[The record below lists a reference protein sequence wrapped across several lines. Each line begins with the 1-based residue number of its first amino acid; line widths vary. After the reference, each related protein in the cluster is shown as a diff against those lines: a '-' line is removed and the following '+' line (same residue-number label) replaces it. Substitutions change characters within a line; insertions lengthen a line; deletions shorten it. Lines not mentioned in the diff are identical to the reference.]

1 MASLRML
8 LSAVSLSITLLLWPP
23 VSPAGP
29 AGPKSCK
36 ELMNDFYEHL
46 GEADLHD
53 YLQKKMGKDFR
64 TAQEYIKEKLP
75 ALKAACPTEANS
87 IRDIENGSYLKK
99 LAAERK
105 KREKSHRHIKTG
117 GGEPYYG
124 SAGDDTDL
132 DDLEIQQ

>member
-23 VSPAGP
+23 ASP

-36 ELMNDFYEHL
+36 ELMNDFYEQVAR
-46 GEADLHD
+46 ADFHD
-53 YLQKKMGKDFR
+53 NLQKEMGKDFR

-87 IRDIENGSYLKK
+87 IRDIENGNYLKK
-99 LAAERK
+99 LAAEREKRK
-105 KREKSHRHIKTG
+105 KAWRHVKGAGGYTG
-117 GGEPYYG
+117 G
-124 SAGDDTDL
+124 AGQDEDL
-132 DDLEIQQ
+132 EDLEIQR